1 MSSVIRYKTLIPFLT
16 GLYVTEDT
24 NSRTKILREG
34 LLGLTDSSQDWS
46 TIRMDAERMLAV
58 WSSKESDPAARE
70 VVAQILNVL
79 GEFADSSTPVLVIT
93 DHAVPRIEHVS
104 APPVPHV
111 IPVFEEDED
120 DDEVEEEVEVEAE
133 VEDEDEDE
141 DEEEGMEVEVRTIR
155 GKKYWYEAKTR
166 KLFAIEGED
175 DVGDEVGILL
185 ANGTPVLLV
194 SESK

>member
-70 VVAQILNVL
+70 VVTQILNVL
-79 GEFADSSTPVLVIT
+79 GEFADKSAPVLVIT
-93 DHAVPRIEHVS
+93 EQAVPMIEHVPERS
-104 APPVPHV
+104 PVCPV
-111 IPVFEEDED
+111 RIPVFEEEVEE
-120 DDEVEEEVEVEAE
+120 DEVEEEE
-133 VEDEDEDE
+133 E

>member
-1 MSSVIRYKTLIPFLT
+1 
-16 GLYVTEDT
+16 
-24 NSRTKILREG
+24 
-34 LLGLTDSSQDWS
+34 
-46 TIRMDAERMLAV
+46 MDAERMLAV

-104 APPVPHV
+104 APHVSHV

-120 DDEVEEEVEVEAE
+120 EDEEEVEVEVE
-133 VEDEDEDE
+133 VENEDEDE

>member
-24 NSRTKILREG
+24 NSRTQILREG

-93 DHAVPRIEHVS
+93 DHAVPRIEHV
-104 APPVPHV
+104 APAPHV

-133 VEDEDEDE
+133 VENEDEDE